1 MRKIIHADCDCFF
14 AAVEMRDDPYL
25 QGRPVAVGGDP
36 GRRGVIATCNY
47 EARQYGVRSAQ
58 ASAYA
63 RKLCPGL
70 IIIPPDF
77 AKYKAA
83 SRQIRSIFFDFTEL
97 VEPLSLDE
105 AYLDVSDSPHCQGSA
120 TLIAREIRAR
130 VKAEVGVTIS
140 CGVAPNKFLAKI
152 ASDWQKPDG
161 LFVIKPDEALA
172 FVEKLPVGKIHGVG
186 PATRDHLNRLGLETC
201 GDIRSKTVFE
211 LAAEFGSFGPRLHQ
225 LARGE
230 DNRPVSPARQRK
242 SLSVEETYAKDLP
255 DVVACRNELPA
266 LLFQLVT
273 RLKAIPDH
281 YRITKIFVKLK
292 FNDFTQTTHE
302 QVAKELSLPVLQTLL
317 AVAWE
322 RERLPVRLIGIGV
335 GFIDLRDEIA
345 ETQLDLFDKELLPE

>member
-25 QGRPVAVGGDP
+25 AGRPVAVGGDP

-63 RKLCPGL
+63 RKLCPEL

-77 AKYKAA
+77 AKYRAA
-83 SRQIRSIFFDFTEL
+83 SQQIRSIFFDFTEH

-105 AYLDVSDSPHCQGSA
+105 AYLDVTDSPHCQGSA

-152 ASDWQKPDG
+152 ASDWRKPDA
-161 LFVIKPDEALA
+161 LFVIKPDEVAA
-172 FVEKLPVGKIHGVG
+172 FVEKLPVSKIHGVG
-186 PATRDHLNRLGLETC
+186 RATADHLHRVGLMSC
-201 GDIRSKTVFE
+201 GGIRAWNVFD
-211 LAAEFGSFGPRLHQ
+211 LTAEFGSFGPRLYQ

-230 DNRPVSPARQRK
+230 DDRPVKASRQRK
-242 SLSVEETYAKDLP
+242 SLSVEETYPQDLP
-255 DVVACRNELPA
+255 NPAACRNELPG

-281 YRITKIFVKLK
+281 YRITKVFVKLK

-302 QVAKELSLPVLQTLL
+302 QTARELSLPALEALL
-317 AVAWE
+317 GVAWD
-322 RERLPVRLIGIGV
+322 RARLPVRLIGMGV

-345 ETQLDLFDKELLPE
+345 ETQLDLFKPDPLPE